1 MNTKMIKY
9 TAILSALYLI
19 TACQPSG
26 IKNGEGISGN
36 LDNTAGETIVLNQ
49 IKNNTTVVLDSAKI
63 NADGSFAFDKRV
75 GALDFYTLVLNDQQ
89 IVLVTDST
97 ENVSISGDAKDFLYS
112 YDVAGSEHSKIL
124 RDFYSG
130 SAQYRTKLD
139 SIQQAFRALSQPVDP
154 QVQQDM
160 VTAFEEIR
168 GEYDKYLV
176 SYINQHSTSPATISI
191 LSELK
196 PEDHLETFKKVQSGI
211 SGIFGDHLYFSM
223 LSNQIAEA
231 EKRKAASA
239 VLEPGKIAPE
249 IELPNPEGKV
259 IPLSSLRGKVVLIDF
274 WASWCKP
281 CRRENPNV
289 VRMYNEFKDQ
299 GFEIYGVS
307 LDREKANWVA
317 AIAQDGLTWPQVS
330 DLLFW
335 NSAAAKL
342 YNVNSIPQ
350 TVLLDR
356 EGRIIATGLRGAPL
370 RQKVEESL
378 KM

>member
-1 MNTKMIKY
+1 MIKY
-9 TAILSALYLI
+9 TVILAALFSI
-19 TACQPSG
+19 TACQNSESQEG
-26 IKNGEGISGN
+26 NGISGS
-36 LDNTAGETIVLNQ
+36 LENTNGETIVLNQ
-49 IKNNTTVVLDSAKI
+49 IKNNATVVLDSARI
-63 NADGSFAFDKRV
+63 SEDGSFAFDQKV
-75 GALDFYTLVLNDQQ
+75 GELDFYTLVLNDQQ
-89 IVLVTDST
+89 VVLVTDST
-97 ENVSISGDAKDFLYS
+97 ENVSISGDAADFLYS
-112 YDVAGSEHSKIL
+112 YDVTGSEHSKIL

-130 SAQYRTKLD
+130 SAKYRTQLD

-154 QVQQDM
+154 QKQQEM

-168 GEYDKYLV
+168 GEYEKFLV
-176 SYINQHSTSPATISI
+176 SYIDQHSDSPAAISI

-231 EKRKAASA
+231 EKRIAASA
-239 VLEPGKIAPE
+239 SLEPGKIAPE
-249 IELPNPEGKV
+249 IELPNPEGKI

-307 LDREKANWVA
+307 LDREKAKWVN

-330 DLLFW
+330 DLKFW
-335 NSAAAKL
+335 NSAAAQL

-350 TVLLDR
+350 TVLVDR
-356 EGRIIATGLRGAPL
+356 EGKIIATGLRGAPL

>member
-1 MNTKMIKY
+1 MIKY
-9 TAILSALYLI
+9 TAILAALFL

-26 IKNGEGISGN
+26 NQHGDGISGK
-36 LDNTAGETIVLNQ
+36 LDNTNGETIVLNQ
-49 IKNNTTVVLDSAKI
+49 IQNNATVVLDSAKVDAEG
-63 NADGSFAFDKRV
+63 NFAFNEKV
-75 GALDFYTLVLNDQQ
+75 GKLDFYTVVLNDEQ

-97 ENVSISGDAKDFLYS
+97 ENVSISGDATDFLYS
-112 YDVAGSEHSKIL
+112 YDIKGSEHSKIL

-139 SIQQAFRALSQPVDP
+139 SIQQAFRAMGQPVDP
-154 QVQQDM
+154 QMQQNM
-160 VTAFEEIR
+160 VGAFEEIR
-168 GEYDKYLV
+168 GEYEKYLV
-176 SYINQHSTSPATISI
+176 SYVNQHTNSPAAISI

-211 SGIFGDHLYFSM
+211 SGIFSDHLYYSM

-239 VLEPGKIAPE
+239 TLEPGKEAPE
-249 IELPNPEGKV
+249 IELPNPNGK
-259 IPLSSLRGKVVLIDF
+259 IITLSSLRGKVVLIDF

-289 VRMYNEFKDQ
+289 VKMYNEFKDQ

-307 LDREKANWVA
+307 LDREKEKWIN

-330 DLLFW
+330 DLQFW

-356 EGRIIATGLRGAPL
+356 EGKIIATGLRGVPL
-370 RQKVEESL
+370 RQKVKESL
-378 KM
+378 SM